1 LCQRRDY
8 SDVVPRRDYSDV
20 VPRRDYSDVVPRRD
34 YSDVVPRRDYSDV
47 VPKKRLFRC
56 CAKEE
61 IVQSYSAPG
70 KHGITGKAHI
80 LVADSS
86 MA

>member
-1 LCQRRDY
+1 MLCQRRDY
-8 SDVVPRRDYSDV
+8 SDVVPRRDA
-20 VPRRDYSDVVPRRD
+20 
-34 YSDVVPRRDYSDV
+34 
-47 VPKKRLFRC
+47 KKRLFRC